1 MPDMCALVEM
11 AQRVA
16 THQTEKTKGKETAT
30 VVITENHVRVKGRT
44 WSIKNKALSLLHQD
58 KFGNGH
64 FPWLLNA
71 AIDTVICTVVSE
83 RTGVVVI
90 VAYTW
95 DGYDSHGIGCDVVRM
110 RPKHCAAY
118 AAAIQTSVNSLYRC
132 TAEAQRAHTA
142 VECIGA
148 SARLINTRAPPA
160 PAPLEPSPQQ
170 RPSALEENETRGG
183 CLTGDMVLNP
193 ELKSLDSR
201 PTDDLA
207 VSGDDL
213 DTARMV
219 STNGDFD
226 LPNLVPHDTCAADES
241 SLCTAAHPFAQ
252 TLVAPLCPQAR

>member
-1 MPDMCALVEM
+1 MCALVEM

-16 THQTEKTKGKETAT
+16 THQTQKTKGKETAK
-30 VVITENHVRVKGRT
+30 VVINENHVRVIKGRT

-95 DGYDSHGIGCDVVRM
+95 DGYDSHGIGCDVVCM
-110 RPKHCAAY
+110 NPKHCAAY

-132 TAEAQRAHTA
+132 TAEAQRAHPA
-142 VECIGA
+142 VECIGTP
-148 SARLINTRAPPA
+148 ARLINARAPPV
-160 PAPLEPSPQQ
+160 PAPLEPSRQR

-183 CLTGDMVLNP
+183 CLTGDVVLNP
-193 ELKSLDSR
+193 ELKSPDSR

-207 VSGDDL
+207 VSGGDL

-226 LPNLVPHDTCAADES
+226 LVPNDTCAADES
-241 SLCTAAHPFAQ
+241 SLCTPAHSFAQ